1 MVYPDTLN
9 SLQIPLSLPLTS
21 SYNNLEDDYS
31 ICAFSKIHGQNLFI
45 FYYKTVHISIYYTYL
60 LYTTRFRMF
69 SLLYGKKMRRNSR
82 RSQLYIKV
90 LNDHPGGYGIYF
102 TSRANKKVK

>member
-21 SYNNLEDDYS
+21 SYNNLEDDYN
-31 ICAFSKIHGQNLFI
+31 ICAFSKIHGQNFF

-69 SLLYGKKMRRNSR
+69 SLYMEKIEKE
-82 RSQLYIKV
+82 
-90 LNDHPGGYGIYF
+90 F
-102 TSRANKKVK
+102 